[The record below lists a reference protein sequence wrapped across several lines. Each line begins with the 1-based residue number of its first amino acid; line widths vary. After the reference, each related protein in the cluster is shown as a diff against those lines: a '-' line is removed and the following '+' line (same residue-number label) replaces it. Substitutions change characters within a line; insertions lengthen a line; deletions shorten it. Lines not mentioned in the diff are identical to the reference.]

1 MDRAL
6 SAAHRSRSW
15 RRFDAAVLP
24 AAAALAVAI
33 VVGLPLAVL
42 AWRLVESSSSSPSG
56 AILGLASTWR
66 LLGRSLALASVVTA
80 GSVLVGAPLGLLCGR
95 TDLPGR
101 HAIWMLHAFP
111 ALLPP
116 FLVVLGWFHVLGR
129 RGLLGS
135 ATTAELLF
143 SDLGLVAVLVLVL
156 APVVTTLVAVA
167 AQAVDPSLEE
177 AGRVVAPPL
186 PVLFRIVLPATR
198 PALALGAILAFALAF
213 AELGAAAFLR
223 RDVYPAA
230 VFARLGGIDFAPG
243 EAVLLSLP
251 LLPVALALVW
261 AERRW
266 CSQRSFAVLGARTR
280 RASPVPLGRWRW
292 PAAAA
297 AWALAGAAVTPLGA
311 LVWRAV
317 EGRGYQALG
326 TWLEGSV
333 WTSVATAVA
342 AAALATAIGI
352 VVGHEVVRG
361 GRLGLA
367 LDALLLLAFI
377 LPSAVLAVGL
387 VGAWN
392 RPAGAAIYGSPWILV
407 LAALARYSVVA
418 ERGCAVAFAQG
429 QPHWLEAARV
439 YGAGYVRR
447 LAAIALPAH
456 WRGVAAS
463 FVLTLAFVLRDLET
477 AVVLYPPGRQPL
489 TVRIFTLEAN
499 SPEAVIAAL
508 ATTQVAVTAATV
520 ALAWS
525 LLRRDK

>member
-6 SAAHRSRSW
+6 SSASRSPAW
-15 RRFDAAVLP
+15 RRVESAVLP

-42 AWRLVESSSSSPSG
+42 AWHLIATEGLP
-56 AILGLASTWR
+56 AILGQASLWKLLA
-66 LLGRSLALASVVTA
+66 RSLALAAVVTA
-80 GSVLVGAPLGLLCGR
+80 GSVLVGTPLGLLCGR

-101 HAIWMLHAFP
+101 RTIWMLHAFP

-116 FLVVLGWFHVLGR
+116 FLVVLGWFHLLGR
-129 RGLLGS
+129 RGILGN

-156 APVVTTLVAVA
+156 TPVVTTLVAVA
-167 AQAVDPSLEE
+167 AQGMDPSLEE
-177 AGRVVAPPL
+177 AARVVAPPL

-198 PALALGAILAFALAF
+198 PALALGAILVFALAF
-213 AELGAAAFLR
+213 AELGAPAFLR

-243 EAVLLSLP
+243 EAMLVSLP
-251 LLPVALALVW
+251 LIPIAFALVL

-266 CSQRSFAVLGARTR
+266 CGRRSFAVLGSRART
-280 RASPVPLGRWRW
+280 ASPMQLGRWRMTAAVGAW
-292 PAAAA
+292 AAA
-297 AWALAGAAVTPLGA
+297 LTAVTPLGA

-317 EGRGYQALG
+317 EGRGFGALG
-326 TWLEGSV
+326 GWLQGSV
-333 WTSVATAVA
+333 WASVATAVA
-342 AAALATAIGI
+342 AATIATALGI

-361 GRLGLA
+361 ARLGLA
-367 LDALLLLAFI
+367 LDALLLLAFV
-377 LPSAVLAVGL
+377 LPSTVLAVGL

-392 RPAGAAIYGSPWILV
+392 RPAGAAIYGSLGILV

-429 QPHWLEAARV
+429 QPHWLEAAEV
-439 YGAGYVRR
+439 CGAGYARR
-447 LAAIALPAH
+447 LWSIALPAH

-463 FVLTLAFVLRDLET
+463 FVLTLAFALRDLET

-499 SPEAVIAAL
+499 SPEAVVAAL
-508 ATTQVAVTAATV
+508 ATTQVGLTAATV
-520 ALAWS
+520 ALGWW
-525 LLRRDK
+525 LLRRER